1 MQRLGQNRDG
11 YYGER
16 LDLDGLMA
24 DCRAAAGRHGW
35 NSEALPPAGLDR
47 CAFVR
52 RTGRA
57 EAPRIYVSAGIHGDE
72 PAGPLALARLLADD
86 TWPDADLWVIPVL
99 NPAGL
104 RANQRTNAAGVDLN
118 RDYRNP
124 TSPETRGHLEWL
136 ERQPRF
142 DLTLLLHED
151 WESHGFYCYELNPAG
166 RPSLATAL
174 VAAVREVCPIDDSPL
189 IDGRPVSEPG
199 IIRPVVPP
207 EERPDWPEALWL
219 RVHRTDVSY
228 TLEAPSDW
236 PLEVRVRALV
246 TAVRTALSAA
256 QFSRGG

>member
-1 MQRLGQNRDG
+1 
-11 YYGER
+11 
-16 LDLDGLMA
+16 
-24 DCRAAAGRHGW
+24 
-35 NSEALPPAGLDR
+35 
-47 CAFVR
+47 
-52 RTGRA
+52 
-57 EAPRIYVSAGIHGDE
+57 
-72 PAGPLALARLLADD
+72 
-86 TWPDADLWVIPVL
+86 
-99 NPAGL
+99 
-104 RANQRTNAAGVDLN
+104 
-118 RDYRNP
+118 
-124 TSPETRGHLEWL
+124 
-136 ERQPRF
+136 
-142 DLTLLLHED
+142 
-151 WESHGFYCYELNPAG
+151 LNPAG

-256 QFSRGG
+256 QFSRGA